1 MLFLLGVAV
10 ISFSRTE
17 KTTGLFVDL
26 TISSPKRRQG
36 GKEEWLKKEF
46 TKADWGNLI
55 LALRSWR
62 DANPPPY
69 DKFREVCELR
79 FVSVT
84 SVFPDEAAL
93 LRRWI
98 RWKWLD
104 AKTAACP
111 RIFFFLITSQNQTD
125 SLWTTYGVVTFLSCL
140 FCVLSIPTISFM
152 CLLYKHI
159 FSVCFYMCVCQE
171 AEAGLLCLLQ
181 WLSTLIFKT
190 GSLTRKPTN
199 SHRLVSIP
207 FDVRVIDTGTRDLS
221 SVLHA
226 WAANIS
232 LTDPS
237 PQPLLLT

>member
-1 MLFLLGVAV
+1 MQIPLPM
-10 ISFSRTE
+10 
-17 KTTGLFVDL
+17 
-26 TISSPKRRQG
+26 ISSERCVNCVLSRWQVCSLMKQPCWGGGFAGSGWMPKQQH
-36 GKEEWLKKEF
+36 
-46 TKADWGNLI
+46 
-55 LALRSWR
+55 
-62 DANPPPY
+62 
-69 DKFREVCELR
+69 VH
-79 FVSVT
+79 
-84 SVFPDEAAL
+84 VF
-93 LRRWI
+93 
-98 RWKWLD
+98 
-104 AKTAACP
+104 
-111 RIFFFLITSQNQTD
+111 FFFLITSQNKTD